1 MKKIMYETTNMKDEL
16 NLIKTK
22 GCNTPTMLEIYTTY
36 INRFQKI
43 TNHCKS
49 ILIRLIF

>member
-1 MKKIMYETTNMKDEL
+1 MKKIMYETTDMKDKF

-22 GCNTPTMLEIYTTY
+22 GCNTTTMLEIYATY

-43 TNHCKS
+43 NQSLQKY
-49 ILIRLIF
+49 LN